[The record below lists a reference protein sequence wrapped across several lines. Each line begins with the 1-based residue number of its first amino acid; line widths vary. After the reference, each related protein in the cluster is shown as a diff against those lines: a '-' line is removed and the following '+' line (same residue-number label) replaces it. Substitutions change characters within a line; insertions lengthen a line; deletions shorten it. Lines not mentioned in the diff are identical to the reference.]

1 VDPYAW
7 SWNVEALILVPAMTA
22 AYLLATRTRPAGPW
36 RTASFL
42 AAMGLILAVTITPIE
57 TIAIEH
63 LLWVHLLQN
72 VVLAEWAP
80 LLVVLGIPPALGRE
94 LGRVRVVRALTH
106 PLVALPV
113 WLATYALW
121 HVPAVYDA
129 ALRHPHSLL
138 HLEHASYFVTGLAL
152 WWPVFQDEPHRL
164 PSVRRAVYV
173 FAGFVLSAPLG
184 LSLALVP
191 EAAYETYAEL
201 PTRLWGVSPLADQQ
215 LGGVTMASEQAIV
228 FFAVFAYWVFRFF
241 AEQEHAEDDELEAMR
256 AAGAPRVRP

>member
-1 VDPYAW
+1 MDPYAW
-7 SWNVEALILVPAMTA
+7 SWNVEALVLVPAMTV
-22 AYLLATRTRPAGPW
+22 AYLLATRRLPAGPW

-42 AAMGLILAVTITPIE
+42 GAMGLILAVTITPVE
-57 TIAIEH
+57 TIAIGH

-94 LGRVRVVRALTH
+94 IARVRVVRALTH
-106 PLVALPV
+106 PFVALPV

-191 EAAYETYAEL
+191 EAAYDVYAEL
-201 PTRLWGVSPLADQQ
+201 PRRLWGISPLADQQ
-215 LGGVTMASEQAIV
+215 LGGVTMASEQALV

-241 AEQEHAEDDELEAMR
+241 AEQEHAEDDELEAMN
-256 AAGAPRVRP
+256 AAGAPRPGP